1 MHELRIRRASK
12 REGLKMEKKNW
23 LTLKT
28 KAGCWH
34 LFLILVRPSW
44 FSAAARS

>member
-1 MHELRIRRASK
+1 
-12 REGLKMEKKNW
+12 MEKKNW

-34 LFLILVRPSW
+34 LFLILVAAILV
-44 FSAAARS
+44 FSFCAQMILPLAAGISRCRR

>member
-1 MHELRIRRASK
+1 
-12 REGLKMEKKNW
+12 MEKKNW

-34 LFLILVRPSW
+34 LFLILVAAILV
-44 FSAAARS
+44 FSFCAQMITTRGGHI

>member
-1 MHELRIRRASK
+1 
-12 REGLKMEKKNW
+12 MEKKNW

-34 LFLILVRPSW
+34 LFLILVAAILV
-44 FSAAARS
+44 FSCCAR